1 MNLKSLKYKDV
12 PGTIGL
18 IGTKLGEY
26 KVNVGIMQVG
36 RDVAGGEAIMILTLD
51 HPVPDK
57 VIKELIDLDY
67 VFDATKLKL

>member
-1 MNLKSLKYKDV
+1 
-12 PGTIGL
+12 
-18 IGTKLGEY
+18 
-26 KVNVGIMQVG
+26 
-36 RDVAGGEAIMILTLD
+36 MILTLD